1 MIMCAAG
8 EVSLRS
14 APPAFQ
20 HRSVNLVTLVS
31 RHPTYLSVRRMSGAQ
46 MERRFDMV
54 TIANTVYL
62 AGYVAVTPEQPPRAV
77 YFGRVGIAPNRAML
91 ACPAETRVYLP

>member
-1 MIMCAAG
+1 M
-8 EVSLRS
+8 
-14 APPAFQ
+14 
-20 HRSVNLVTLVS
+20 NLVTLVS

-62 AGYVAVTPEQPPRAV
+62 AGYVAVTPGQPLRAV
-77 YFGRVGIAPNRAML
+77 YFGRTGNTPNRAML
-91 ACPAETRVYLP
+91 ACPAEKRVHLP